1 MKKIFGLEN
10 PYTKTNIVYGHRSG
24 DVEKWWKQNN
34 NTSDIY
40 CACVGLS
47 YLMKGYTAETIIG
60 QINVD
65 PATLKTYLETGAYPE
80 NAVVEK
86 WLKNHI
92 CPTLNLWNTRSDD
105 RMCKY
110 NLSEES
116 LDLYG
121 VEFQFWSDD

>member
-1 MKKIFGLEN
+1 MGL
-10 PYTKTNIVYGHRSG
+10 PYTR
-24 DVEKWWKQNN
+24 
-34 NTSDIY
+34 
-40 CACVGLS
+40 
-47 YLMKGYTAETIIG
+47 KGYNGQDILGTILL
-60 QINVD
+60 NVD
-65 PATLKTYLETGAYPE
+65 PATLKTYLETGTYPE

-121 VEFQFWSDD
+121 VEFQF